1 MAKNS
6 EEARLETPKQNS
18 GKTGLK
24 LKRQEKKQQQDEKS
38 ANLGQR
44 SSNVRLSIFR
54 ATIG

>member
-24 LKRQEKKQQQDEKS
+24 LKHGKKIQQDEK
-38 ANLGQR
+38 
-44 SSNVRLSIFR
+44 IC
-54 ATIG
+54 